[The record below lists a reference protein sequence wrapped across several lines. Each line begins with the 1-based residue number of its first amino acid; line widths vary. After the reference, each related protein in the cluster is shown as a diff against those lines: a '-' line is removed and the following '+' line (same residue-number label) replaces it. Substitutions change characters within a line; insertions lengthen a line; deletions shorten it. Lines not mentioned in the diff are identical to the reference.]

1 MQAVVA
7 NNAGEVAEPVAT
19 ADGMIVAYLKA
30 RTPADPASF
39 DAYRDEISSAIRN
52 RRAQGLYRE
61 WQEGLLAPARFTDL
75 QRTSGTDDQEEGAD
89 EDIAD
94 DEPAEDGVEAA
105 AAESETL

>member
-1 MQAVVA
+1 M
-7 NNAGEVAEPVAT
+7 
-19 ADGMIVAYLKA
+19 
-30 RTPADPASF
+30 
-39 DAYRDEISSAIRN
+39 
-52 RRAQGLYRE
+52 
-61 WQEGLLAPARFTDL
+61 LAPARFTDL